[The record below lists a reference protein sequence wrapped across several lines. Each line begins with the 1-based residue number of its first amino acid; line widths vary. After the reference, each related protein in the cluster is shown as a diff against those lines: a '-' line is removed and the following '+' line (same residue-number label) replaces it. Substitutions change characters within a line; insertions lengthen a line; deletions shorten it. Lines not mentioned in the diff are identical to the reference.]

1 MKMVYY
7 CMIYHDMMMTFK
19 IIILLILIICIIIY
33 TRIDYAQPAQAP
45 PYQAF
50 LNPTLSSLI
59 KHSSSNDVNNSDE
72 NDTSGTCNSNSDASF
87 FCVGDHRE
95 TATLNGAL
103 VSGRRAAELIIK
115 SRK

>member
-1 MKMVYY
+1 
-7 CMIYHDMMMTFK
+7 MITIKFS
-19 IIILLILIICIIIY
+19 ILLLLIILLLITCIIVFIIIY

-50 LNPTLSSLI
+50 LDPTLSSLI
-59 KHSSSNDVNNSDE
+59 KHSGSNDENN
-72 NDTSGTCNSNSDASF
+72 TSGTSNSNSDDNL

>member
-1 MKMVYY
+1 
-7 CMIYHDMMMTFK
+7 MIYHDMMMTFK
-19 IIILLILIICIIIY
+19 IIILLILIIFIIIIICIIIY
-33 TRIDYAQPAQAP
+33 ARIDYAQPAQAP

-72 NDTSGTCNSNSDASF
+72 NDTSGTSNSNSDASF

>member
-1 MKMVYY
+1 
-7 CMIYHDMMMTFK
+7 MMMTIK
-19 IIILLILIICIIIY
+19 IIILLIIIIIIFIIIY
-33 TRIDYAQPAQAP
+33 ARIDYAQPAQAP
-45 PYQAF
+45 PYQTF

-59 KHSSSNDVNNSDE
+59 RHSCSNDVNNSDE
-72 NDTSGTCNSNSDASF
+72 NDTSGTSNSNSDDSF

>member
-1 MKMVYY
+1 MSTSYTHKLN
-7 CMIYHDMMMTFK
+7 CTGGMM
-19 IIILLILIICIIIY
+19 LV
-33 TRIDYAQPAQAP
+33 
-45 PYQAF
+45 YQAY
-50 LNPTLSSLI
+50 LNPPISSLI
-59 KHSSSNDVNNSDE
+59 RSNDDDSC
-72 NDTSGTCNSNSDASF
+72 SNSNSDDSF

>member
-1 MKMVYY
+1 MMLIIVMKMIQVVLVIVIV
-7 CMIYHDMMMTFK
+7 M
-19 IIILLILIICIIIY
+19 L
-33 TRIDYAQPAQAP
+33 
-45 PYQAF
+45 
-50 LNPTLSSLI
+50 
-59 KHSSSNDVNNSDE
+59 V
-72 NDTSGTCNSNSDASF
+72 F